1 MQYSEESLDVTI
13 QKIVDLEKN
22 ICIIQENITT
32 LSEQIRE
39 TQRYLIKMAH
49 NQSELAKRVST
60 WPYIPVQTS
69 GEK

>member
-1 MQYSEESLDVTI
+1 MQYSEESLDVTM

-22 ICIIQENITT
+22 LCIIQENITT

-49 NQSELAKRVST
+49 NQSELAKRVSS
-60 WPYIPVQTS
+60 WPYIPVPES
-69 GEK
+69 KEK

>member
-1 MQYSEESLDVTI
+1 MQYSDESLDVTI
-13 QKIVDLEKN
+13 QKIVDIEKSL
-22 ICIIQENITT
+22 CIMQENITT

-60 WPYIPVQTS
+60 WPYIPVPEA

>member
-1 MQYSEESLDVTI
+1 MQYSDESLDVTI
-13 QKIVDLEKN
+13 QKIVDIEKN
-22 ICIIQENITT
+22 LCIMQENITT

-60 WPYIPVQTS
+60 WPYIPVPES
-69 GEK
+69 KEK